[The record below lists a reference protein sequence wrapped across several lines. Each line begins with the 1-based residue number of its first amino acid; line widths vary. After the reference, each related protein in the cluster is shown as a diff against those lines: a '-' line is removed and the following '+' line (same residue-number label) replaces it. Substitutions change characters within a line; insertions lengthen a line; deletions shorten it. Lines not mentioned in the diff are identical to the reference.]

1 MPDEHDQIDVK
12 DSILNSVKKSLGY
25 PVELKEFDSDI
36 ILNINAAI
44 STLMQ
49 LGVGPTDPIFS
60 ITDETA
66 TYGDYLGDRTDLISQ
81 VKMYLVYKTI
91 LGFDSANRSST
102 YIEMI
107 KEMIR
112 EAEWR
117 LNIEME
123 EYKTFKEPIMEEKS
137 GDV

>member
-1 MPDEHDQIDVK
+1 MPDENDQIDVK
-12 DSILNSVKKSLGY
+12 DSILNSVKKLIGY

-44 STLMQ
+44 VTLMQ
-49 LGVGPTDPIFS
+49 LGVRPTDPVFS
-60 ITDETA
+60 ISDETA

-91 LGFDSANRSST
+91 LGFDSSSRSST

-123 EYKTFKEPIMEEKS
+123 EHKVFKEPIVEEVTD
-137 GDV
+137 DV

>member
-1 MPDEHDQIDVK
+1 MPDDHDQIDVK

-91 LGFDSANRSST
+91 LGFDSANRSSI

-107 KEMIR
+107 EKMIKET
-112 EAEWR
+112 EWR

-123 EYKTFKEPIMEEKS
+123 EHETFKEPIMEEES

>member
-1 MPDEHDQIDVK
+1 MPDENDQIEVK
-12 DSILNSVKKSLGY
+12 DSILNSVKKLIGY

-44 STLMQ
+44 IALMQ
-49 LGVGPTDPIFS
+49 LGVGPTDPVFS
-60 ITDETA
+60 ISDETA
-66 TYGDYLGDRTDLISQ
+66 TYGDYLGDRTDIISQ

-91 LGFDSANRSST
+91 LGFDSSNRSSIYLET
-102 YIEMI
+102 I

-112 EAEWR
+112 ETEWR

-123 EYKTFKEPIMEEKS
+123 EHKVFKEQINEEERK
-137 GDV
+137 

>member
-1 MPDEHDQIDVK
+1 MQDESVQIDVK
-12 DSILNSVKKSLGY
+12 DSILNSVKKLLGY

-44 STLMQ
+44 ITLMQ
-49 LGVGPTDPIFS
+49 LGVGPTDPVFS
-60 ITDETA
+60 ISDETA

-81 VKMYLVYKTI
+81 VKMYLAYKTI

-117 LNIEME
+117 LNIETE
-123 EYKTFKEPIMEEKS
+123 EHKVFKEPIIEEVS
-137 GDV
+137 ENV